1 MSVAF
6 TATQVIDRPADTVWR
21 VLTDWH
27 HAPDWMSGVDSVTP
41 VDDTTLRFVAR
52 KRERTSEITAVR
64 PGESITLTSVQG
76 GVRAAYTYSV
86 EPVGATTR
94 ATLVADVTTTPLWR
108 PVAPALRALIRR
120 TDRGQLDALKRL
132 VEAQPTDQL

>member
-1 MSVAF
+1 MSTAF
-6 TATQVIDRPADTVWR
+6 TASQVIDRPADTVWR

-27 HAPDWMSGVDSVTP
+27 RAPDWMSGVDSVTP

-76 GVRAAYTYSV
+76 GVRADYTYSV
-86 EPVGATTR
+86 EAVGTNRTTTR
-94 ATLVADVTTTPLWR
+94 ATLVADVTTKPLWR
-108 PVAPALRALIRR
+108 PMAPALRALIRR
-120 TDRGQLDALKRL
+120 TDGGQLDALKRL
-132 VEAQPTDQL
+132 VETET